1 MSLKNNIHIDFIPL
15 SNKCA
20 KLLISN
26 GKIFLHKSFSII
38 SEPKEENHNWN
49 FKINDKES
57 FILWKGRMLTIFSNF
72 RFDNDFIIFEN
83 ILEKDDNIYGFGER
97 ALQLNR
103 KFKKIRMWNLDHLD
117 HLNGGPMYKSIPFYI
132 VAKPGKNY
140 GFFIDHAGYTFFD
153 TSIDEPSKILIG
165 ANANCL
171 VCYIIAGE
179 SIKDI
184 IEECTKLTGKPYMP
198 PKWALGYHQS
208 RYSYE
213 TQEEVLSIAKEF
225 RKRKIPC
232 DAIYLDI
239 DYMDNYKI
247 FTWNKKSFPNPKLMI
262 KQLHDL
268 GFKVVTIVDV
278 GIKEENGYFAYDD
291 GIKKD
296 AFIKSSSMKEYFKG
310 TVWPGVCVFPDF
322 LRSSIREWWAD
333 LHRDFLNMGI
343 DGIWNDMNEPA
354 IFYTIDK
361 VEKLITNISNKFNDG
376 KYNEININPVGTV
389 VTSSSLPKPLKK
401 YIKIDAYHLDDDG
414 SIIDHNKI
422 HNAYPLLECTSTK
435 RAFEKYKPNK
445 RWFILSRSAFAG
457 IQRYATVWSGD
468 NAADWLHL
476 EISIPM
482 LLNLGLS
489 GVPFCGAD
497 IGGFNGD
504 PDPELF
510 TRWIQLGVFYP
521 LFRSH
526 SSKGTR
532 RREPWMFRKPYVKYI
547 INAIKLRYTLL
558 PYIYKLFYESYEK
571 GYPIMRPL
579 FFEFPK
585 DKESY
590 NINDE
595 FMFGDSLLVA
605 PIIKPNI
612 KTRAVYL
619 PKV

>member
-354 IFYTIDK
+354 IFYMIDK

-401 YIKIDAYHLDDDG
+401 YIKID
-414 SIIDHNKI
+414 
-422 HNAYPLLECTSTK
+422 
-435 RAFEKYKPNK
+435 
-445 RWFILSRSAFAG
+445 
-457 IQRYATVWSGD
+457 
-468 NAADWLHL
+468 
-476 EISIPM
+476 
-482 LLNLGLS
+482 
-489 GVPFCGAD
+489 
-497 IGGFNGD
+497 
-504 PDPELF
+504 
-510 TRWIQLGVFYP
+510 
-521 LFRSH
+521 
-526 SSKGTR
+526 
-532 RREPWMFRKPYVKYI
+532 
-547 INAIKLRYTLL
+547 
-558 PYIYKLFYESYEK
+558 
-571 GYPIMRPL
+571 
-579 FFEFPK
+579 
-585 DKESY
+585 
-590 NINDE
+590 
-595 FMFGDSLLVA
+595 
-605 PIIKPNI
+605 
-612 KTRAVYL
+612 
-619 PKV
+619 